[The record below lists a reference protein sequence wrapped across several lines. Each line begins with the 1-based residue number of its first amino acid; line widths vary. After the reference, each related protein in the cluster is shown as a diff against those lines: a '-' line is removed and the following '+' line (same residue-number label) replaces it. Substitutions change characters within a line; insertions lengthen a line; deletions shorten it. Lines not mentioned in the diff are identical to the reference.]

1 MQYNMKIYLLFAF
14 ILIAI
19 NSQESEQEEP
29 QLSSKKVLRNAETI
43 TEIKVQF
50 NPEIQQVTSII

>member
-1 MQYNMKIYLLFAF
+1 MKIYLLFAF

-19 NSQESEQEEP
+19 KSQESEQEEP